1 MRNSATRIVIAACIA
16 LLGSTLAGCGSAST
30 AGTGAPAEPS
40 GAVTPSA
47 AASASTGAASS
58 VLFTISANVRGTD
71 GSTIG
76 IRLTAHKPLPY
87 SDRNAAAL
95 ITKFIGVC
103 GGGVGGIPV
112 TEQTLAANGS
122 ILLRIDLASS
132 VVGKPFVSPVNLTL
146 GSAYFGQ
153 AATGKGITPSD
164 PQLPCYN
171 GYSWTTSGSG
181 QAIADFESGIPG
193 PDLTIWK
200 NAYYGFSIPA
210 GANATIEACRVTLST
225 LATTTV
231 ASVDGWDPTRA
242 ASGTAC
248 GIGYSGE

>member
-1 MRNSATRIVIAACIA
+1 MRNTVSRILTAAGIA
-16 LLGSTLAGCGSAST
+16 LLGSTLAGCVSV
-30 AGTGAPAEPS
+30 PNAEPRPS
-40 GAVTPSA
+40 ALPSVAATPST
-47 AASASTGAASS
+47 AASASSAES
-58 VLFTISANVRGTD
+58 VIFTISANVRGED

-76 IRLTAHKPLPY
+76 IQLKAHRPLPY

-95 ITKFIGVC
+95 ITQFIGVC
-103 GGGVGGIPV
+103 GGGVGGTPV
-112 TEQTLAANGS
+112 TPQTLATNGS

-132 VVGKPFVSPVNLTL
+132 VTGKPFVSPVKLTL

-153 AATGKGITPSD
+153 AATGKGIAPSD
-164 PQLPCYN
+164 PNLPCYN

-193 PDLTIWK
+193 PDLTLWK

-210 GANATIEACRVTLST
+210 GANATIEACRVTLTSF
-225 LATTTV
+225 AKKTV
-231 ASVDGWDPTRA
+231 TNVDGWDPTQA